1 MKGFYIY
8 ICGYIRVSSSF
19 SIKIDYWFRVS
30 SFGDIYINL
39 IKLFFGGFGGRILEG
54 FHRRQM
60 TQRVKNRLAVFSIKI
75 KSAFDVH
82 RNVSLLKKEKN

>member
-1 MKGFYIY
+1 MWVYTCIIIVFNKN
-8 ICGYIRVSSSF
+8 RLL
-19 SIKIDYWFRVS
+19 VS

>member
-1 MKGFYIY
+1 MKGFYIYIY

-30 SFGDIYINL
+30 GIYINL